1 MAVNPDDV
9 KQDSVNPTDQKQES
23 INPTDVNQGQK
34 DHSIPYSV
42 FKEAKDQI
50 GELKTQL
57 AEISDKQNS
66 ARESKMKEEGQ
77 LKELLQEKNSLLDEK
92 TSRLEVLETE
102 RPQEREYL
110 LNQMPENDRVIY
122 SDLSMANLR
131 VHVNK
136 TGKNISANTSTATGQ
151 RGSGGEFGGYESYAE
166 WAQKDPKGYVQAN
179 NTLQGNNIK
188 IGY

>member
-1 MAVNPDDV
+1 MVDNPNVV

-57 AEISDKQNS
+57 AEISDKQNL

-77 LKELLQEKNSLLDEK
+77 LKELLQEKNSLLDK
-92 TSRLEVLETE
+92 QTE
-102 RPQEREYL
+102 ELQVFKENYSKEREL
-110 LNQMPENDRVIY
+110 LFGEMSESDRDTY
-122 SDLSMANLR
+122 SNLSNANLR
-131 VHVNK
+131 IHVNK
-136 TGKNISANTSTATGQ
+136 TGKNISANTSKATGQ
-151 RGSGGEFGGYESYAE
+151 RGAGGEFGGYESYAE
-166 WAQKDPKGYVQAN
+166 WAQKDPEGYVRAN